1 MTVVV
6 RLNPHFY
13 PMELKTVDTQWTDE
27 RIIDLV
33 RKLRNDLI
41 KDFLDERHM
50 KEYVDQQ
57 FKVREL
63 SAVKVEFIKRD
74 LKELI
79 ISPVNLNHYGP
90 LISQIRLT
98 DSAALAEVNE
108 QLFYKEVEGILK
120 RYLYQ

>member
-1 MTVVV
+1 MTEVV

-13 PMELKTVDTQWTDE
+13 PMELKTIDTQWTDE

-41 KDFLDERHM
+41 KDFLDERHL

-79 ISPVNLNHYGP
+79 IAPVNLNHYGP

-98 DSAALAEVNE
+98 DSAALTEVNE
-108 QLFYKEVEGILK
+108 QLYYKEVEGILK
-120 RYLYQ
+120 RYIY

>member
-1 MTVVV
+1 MTEVVI
-6 RLNPHFY
+6 LNPHFY

-41 KDFLDERHM
+41 KDFLDERHL

-57 FKVREL
+57 FKVRDL
-63 SAVKVEFIKRD
+63 SPVKVEFIKKD

-79 ISPVNLNHYGP
+79 IAPVNLNHYGP
-90 LISQIRLT
+90 LINQIRLT
-98 DSAALAEVNE
+98 DSAALTEVNE

-120 RYLYQ
+120 RYLY